1 MGRRHVWL
9 GVAGGWAG
17 LDDHDLHLC
26 RTPTA
31 GSKGLEQGALT
42 LLFDAADRGR
52 RGAWTRAKAVLSR
65 ALCVCV

>member
-1 MGRRHVWL
+1 MAWRRHTAWVEGMGGL

-17 LDDHDLHLC
+17 LDDHDFHLC

-42 LLFDAADRGR
+42 LLFDDG
-52 RGAWTRAKAVLSR
+52 VLDTS
-65 ALCVCV
+65 